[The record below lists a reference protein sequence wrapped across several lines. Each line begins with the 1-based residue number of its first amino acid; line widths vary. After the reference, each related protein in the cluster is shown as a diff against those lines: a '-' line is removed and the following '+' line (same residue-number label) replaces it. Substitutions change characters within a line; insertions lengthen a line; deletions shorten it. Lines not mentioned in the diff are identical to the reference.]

1 MVRVLTSVARASP
14 LLLLAQQQR
23 HRVPAVVQA
32 LFSGTNSCSNG
43 SARRFSS
50 ADGSKDKILD
60 QARKWQR
67 QKPEEKTLS
76 VRSVQIDRS
85 ALKQPGA
92 YPGRIT
98 SEEMLSKK
106 SKENDLVQVIRT
118 MIEVKGPL
126 TVSEFMQR
134 VRSCLIADCLHV
146 NLCVRD

>member
-1 MVRVLTSVARASP
+1 MVLVFTSVARTP
-14 LLLLAQQQR
+14 LSLLAQQQR
-23 HRVPAVVQA
+23 HRVLAAAQL
-32 LFSGTNSCSNG
+32 LFTHTSTSSPNG

-50 ADGSKDKILD
+50 ADSSKDKILD

-67 QKPEEKTLS
+67 QKPDEKVLS

-98 SEEMLSKK
+98 SEEMLNNK

-134 VRSCLIADCLHV
+134 VRSCC
-146 NLCVRD
+146 